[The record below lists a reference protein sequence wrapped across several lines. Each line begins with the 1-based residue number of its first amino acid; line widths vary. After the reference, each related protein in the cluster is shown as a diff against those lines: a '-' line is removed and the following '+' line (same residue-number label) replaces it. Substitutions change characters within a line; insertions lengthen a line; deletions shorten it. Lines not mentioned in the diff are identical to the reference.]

1 MNESTHLF
9 RQFTFTIGLDDLAIL
24 FRVNPVFP
32 VSHLVPFTRFNLTT
46 GFRRKFFDG
55 SEENYVRKN
64 KFHARIYTIMQFD
77 TSWCDRREKKPLTFP
92 ACVKTERNKN
102 CANSIRS
109 RLRNEM
115 EDSNNN
121 AAKQANISVSSLN
134 NFQGDY
140 GKELLDFMI
149 KSSVIFPR
157 WGWWDDDSK
166 T

>member
-46 GFRRKFFDG
+46 GFRRKLFDG
-55 SEENYVRKN
+55 SEGNYVRKKQILCT
-64 KFHARIYTIMQFD
+64 KFTPSCSSIPPDATG
-77 TSWCDRREKKPLTFP
+77 EKKKPPTFP
-92 ACVKTERNKN
+92 ACVKAERNKI

-134 NFQGDY
+134 HFQGD
-140 GKELLDFMI
+140 
-149 KSSVIFPR
+149 
-157 WGWWDDDSK
+157 
-166 T
+166 

>member
-55 SEENYVRKN
+55 SEGNYVRKN
-64 KFHARIYTIMQFD
+64 EFQERSLHHHAVRYLLVRQERKKK
-77 TSWCDRREKKPLTFP
+77 TSYLSCLRK
-92 ACVKTERNKN
+92 AERNKN

-121 AAKQANISVSSLN
+121 AAKQTKILVLSLN
-134 NFQGDY
+134 NFQGY
-140 GKELLDFMI
+140 KGKELLDFI
-149 KSSVIFPR
+149 IQSNIIFPR
-157 WGWWDDDSK
+157 
-166 T
+166 

>member
-1 MNESTHLF
+1 MNESTNLI

-55 SEENYVRKN
+55 SEGNYVRKN
-64 KFHARIYTIMQFD
+64 EFQERSLHHHVVRYLLVRQERKK
-77 TSWCDRREKKPLTFP
+77 TSYLSCLRK
-92 ACVKTERNKN
+92 AERNKN

-109 RLRNEM
+109 RLRIEM

-121 AAKQANISVSSLN
+121 ATKQANISVSSLHH
-134 NFQGDY
+134 FQGD
-140 GKELLDFMI
+140 
-149 KSSVIFPR
+149 
-157 WGWWDDDSK
+157 
-166 T
+166 